1 LEVGLVLDTVDGV
14 SRVVGLDEIFVGE
27 LLVLSI
33 VRALAMNLELLMT
46 GLTVLGSDRQVEQAD
61 IVERS
66 FAELLI
72 EIGFYLLG
80 RVLDPV
86 ANFLDE

>member
-1 LEVGLVLDTVDGV
+1 MLDTVDGV
-14 SRVVGLDEIFVGE
+14 SRVIGLDEIFVGE

-46 GLTVLGSDRQVEQAD
+46 GLTVLGSDRQVEQGD

>member
-1 LEVGLVLDTVDGV
+1 MLDTVDGV